1 MEKKNI
7 IVRDNVLW
15 IDNIFW
21 DISAFR
27 PNLKEYLSIDKMYQA
42 NVKFEEENLQ
52 DGNIIIYPKKIVLK
66 NKLGS
71 EKYFINIR

>member
-21 DISAFR
+21 DINAFR
-27 PNLKEYLSIDKMYQA
+27 PGLKENLSMDKVYKA
-42 NVKFEEENLQ
+42 DVKFEEENLQ
-52 DGNIIIYPKKIVLK
+52 NGNIIKYPKKIVLK
-66 NKLGS
+66 NISGV
-71 EKYFINIR
+71 EKNFINIR